1 MGTAIGASSRADAI
15 GSVALGVGAKATKQ
29 NAVAI
34 GTGSTTELVGT
45 RQLSVNYDS
54 DGKIVSDSSPDIAYT
69 FKWAGGTNTSEGDI
83 VSFGSSG
90 AERQLKNVAAGRVA
104 EDSTDA
110 INGSQ
115 LNSITK
121 KIAAGFNTSG
131 NKVTDSSG
139 VFTSKKANNDPA
151 EKDYETA
158 IRSDDKV
165 QFQVGNNLKLDRNET
180 VSEVEV
186 PDDFNKNE
194 KVKKKIRK
202 ADFAYSLNPVLTNL
216 TSAEF
221 KADGKPTTKISSDGI
236 TITPAAPTTGGEQK
250 PNVSLTENG
259 LNNGGNCDY
268 QCSRQP

>member
-1 MGTAIGASSRADAI
+1 M
-15 GSVALGVGAKATKQ
+15 
-29 NAVAI
+29 
-34 GTGSTTELVGT
+34 GT

-54 DGKIVSDSSPDIAYT
+54 DGNIVSDNDKDKIAYT
-69 FKWAGGTNTSEGDI
+69 FKWAGGTNTSEGDV

-131 NKVTDSSG
+131 NVVTGSSG
-139 VFTSKKANNDPA
+139 EFTSKQKNANVDSA
-151 EKDYETA
+151 KKDYETA
-158 IRSDDKV
+158 IRSEDKV
-165 QFQVGNNLKLDRNET
+165 QFQVGNNLKLDRDET
-180 VSEVEV
+180 EVEVEV
-186 PDDFNKNE
+186 PDDFNKNQ

-221 KADGKPTTKISSDGI
+221 KGSDTAPTTKLTNAGV
-236 TITPAAPTTGGEQK
+236 TITPVTAGKSP
-250 PNVSLTENG
+250 VSLTENG
-259 LNNGGNCDY
+259 LNNGGNAITDVAGNLEGAK
-268 QCSRQP
+268 QVQLSQKIKQTNRIM